1 MMKNGTAY
9 KGLLIVLGITLTG
22 GIALAGGNTIA
33 ASAKKQTLAF
43 QATRTLL
50 SGLEGEDVCTTI
62 INRSDKTGLIQ
73 LTLTDDGAA
82 SSISVIPKSKSSA
95 LCVIDTEAI
104 EVECLGPKKCAFT
117 WSVDKF

>member
-1 MMKNGTAY
+1 MKKRATY

-22 GIALAGGNTIA
+22 GIALADGNTIA

-43 QATRTLL
+43 QASRTLL
-50 SGLEGEDVCTTI
+50 SGLNGEDVCTTI

-73 LTLTDDGAA
+73 LTLTDDNAA
-82 SSISVIPKSKSSA
+82 ASISVIPKRKSQA
-95 LCVIDTEAI
+95 LCVINTESV
-104 EVECLGPKKCAFT
+104 EVECLGPKKCAFI